1 MTLSGWRDDRR
12 QMETRLTV
20 VQVVVGLLFGGLAV
34 SFWVLQVA
42 EHAKYRELAENNHLR
57 AIPLRAPRGVLF
69 DRDGRVLVENRYSFA
84 ISIVRE
90 QLRDLDESIR
100 LLARVTRV
108 DERAI
113 RETLRRRRRE
123 PNFRPIP
130 VIEDA
135 TLEQVAAVEARKLE
149 LPGVVVEQAPT
160 RRYPTT
166 LAAHVFGYVGEV
178 TPAQLAQPEFAALQ
192 PGAIV
197 GQAGVEQAFNRILMG
212 TDGNRYVV
220 VNSLGREIEEVRKE
234 AAVEGQRVQLTIDA
248 DLQRAVE
255 DGFRATGFSGAAVVL
270 DPRTGEV
277 LALASLPAFDPNA
290 FSVGIDR
297 ATWAALNA
305 DPRKPLQNRAI
316 QGRYSPGSTFK
327 IVMAVA
333 ALEEGVI
340 TPDFKVT
347 CRGGAVFY
355 GRYFQCHLKRGHGT
369 LDLRRAI
376 EQSCNVYFYTL
387 GSLLTID
394 QIHRWAERLGLAGK
408 TGIDLPHELDS
419 LVPSTAWKLAATG
432 DKWYPGETISVAI
445 GQGPVWVT
453 PVSMA
458 VMIATVANGGIR
470 LKPQL
475 LRAIDRGRGW
485 ERVPPAP
492 PVAVTPLRPDTVAAL
507 HDGLWLVVN
516 GHGTGARARLEGRE
530 VAGKTGTAQ
539 VISNEGRERARA
551 AERDL
556 RDHGWFVFFAPRDRP
571 EIAGVILAEHAEHG
585 YLAAPIARH
594 VLETYFAKQEGRP
607 LPEFPRPPAGAIVAA
622 TATGGGQP

>member
-1 MTLSGWRDDRR
+1 MNLGARRDDW
-12 QMETRLTV
+12 QALGVRLAV
-20 VQVVVGLLFGGLAV
+20 IQSLIAVLFGGLAV

-42 EHAKYRELAENNHLR
+42 DHAKYEELAENNHLR

-69 DRDGRVLVENRYSFA
+69 DRDGRVLVENRYSFT

-90 QLRDLDESIR
+90 QIRDLDESIR

-108 DERAI
+108 DESRL

-123 PNFRPIP
+123 PSFRPIP

-135 TLEQVAAVEARKLE
+135 TLDQVAAVEARKLE
-149 LPGVVVEQAPT
+149 LAGVVVEQAPT
-160 RRYPTT
+160 RRYPPG

-178 TPAQLAQPEFAALQ
+178 TPTQLEQPEFAALQ

-197 GQAGVEQAFNRILMG
+197 GQAGVELAFNRLLMG

-220 VNSLGREIEEVRKE
+220 VNSLGREIEEVRKDE
-234 AAVEGQRVQLTIDA
+234 AVEGQRVQLTIDA
-248 DLQRAVE
+248 DVQRAVE
-255 DGFRATGFSGAAVVL
+255 EGFRATGFHGAGVLL

-277 LALASLPAFDPNA
+277 LALVSVPAFDPNA

-305 DPRKPLQNRAI
+305 DRLRPLQNRAI

-327 IVMAVA
+327 IVVAVA
-333 ALEEGVI
+333 ALEEGVV

-355 GRYFQCHLKRGHGT
+355 GRYFQCHAKGGHGT
-369 LDLRRAI
+369 VDLRHAI

-394 QIHRWAERLGLAGK
+394 QIHRWAERLGLAGR

-419 LVPSTAWKLAATG
+419 LVPSTVWKLAATG
-432 DKWYPGETISVAI
+432 EKWYPGETISVAI

-453 PVSMA
+453 PMSMA

-470 LKPQL
+470 LTPRL
-475 LRAIDRGRGW
+475 LKAVDRGRGW
-485 ERVPPAP
+485 EPVAP
-492 PVAVTPLRPDTVAAL
+492 PTRGRPVLAPQTVAAL

-516 GHGTGARARLEGRE
+516 GRGTGGRARLDGRD

-539 VISNEGRERARA
+539 VVSIEGKRRARTT
-551 AERDL
+551 EQDL
-556 RDHGWFVFFAPRDRP
+556 RDHGWFVFFAPKDDP
-571 EIAGVILAEHAEHG
+571 QIAGVILAEHAEHG

-594 VLETYFAKQEGRP
+594 ALETFFARREGRP
-607 LPEFPRPPAGAIVAA
+607 LPEFPKPPAATIVAA
-622 TATGGGQP
+622 ARTGGQHP